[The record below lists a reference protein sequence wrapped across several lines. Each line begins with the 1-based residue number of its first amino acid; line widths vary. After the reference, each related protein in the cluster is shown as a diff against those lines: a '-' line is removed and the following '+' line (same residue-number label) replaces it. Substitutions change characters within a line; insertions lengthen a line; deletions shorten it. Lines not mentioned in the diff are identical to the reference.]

1 MSPHGYRPR
10 ATDRRDRALRIAAL
24 AGALLTTGASAC
36 KKHVEC
42 TAEVT
47 AGAGSFKST
56 TKGEEAS
63 TPALRREAVREACAK
78 MCTPAGEKEAPKG
91 CSARCFVD
99 AEAGKVGA
107 KIDCVKA
114 P

>member
-1 MSPHGYRPR
+1 MSPHGTRE
-10 ATDRRDRALRIAAL
+10 ARALRIAAL
-24 AGALLTTGASAC
+24 ALAGALLTTAASAC
-36 KKHVEC
+36 KKQVEC

-47 AGAGSFKST
+47 EGAGSFKST
-56 TKGEEAS
+56 TQGEEAN
-63 TPALRREAVREACAK
+63 TPALRREAVREACIK
-78 MCTPAGEKEAPKG
+78 MCTPAGAKEATKG
-91 CSARCFVD
+91 CSSKCLVD

>member
-1 MSPHGYRPR
+1 MSPHGHRPP
-10 ATDRRDRALRIAAL
+10 DRRNRALRIAAL
-24 AGALLTTGASAC
+24 ALALLTTTASAC

-47 AGAGSFKST
+47 AGAGTFKST
-56 TKGEEAS
+56 TTGEEVDAP
-63 TPALRREAVREACAK
+63 TLRREAVREACAK
-78 MCTPAGEKEAPKG
+78 MCAPEAGKEAPKG
-91 CSARCFVD
+91 CTARCLVD

-114 P
+114 R

>member
-1 MSPHGYRPR
+1 MSPHGHRPR
-10 ATDRRDRALRIAAL
+10 APDRRDRALRIAAL
-24 AGALLTTGASAC
+24 ALLMTTASAC

-63 TPALRREAVREACAK
+63 TPALRRGAVREACAK

-91 CSARCFVD
+91 CSARCLVD

>member
-1 MSPHGYRPR
+1 M
-10 ATDRRDRALRIAAL
+10 AVFALAIAAIGL
-24 AGALLTTGASAC
+24 SGC
-36 KKHVEC
+36 KKNVEC

-56 TKGEEAS
+56 TTGEEVD
-63 TPALRREAVREACAK
+63 TPTLRREAVREACSK
-78 MCTPAGEKEAPKG
+78 MCAPEAGKEAPKG
-91 CSARCFVD
+91 CAARCLVD

-114 P
+114 R

>member
-1 MSPHGYRPR
+1 MRTHESH
-10 ATDRRDRALRIAAL
+10 ALAAALLAIAAL
-24 AGALLTTGASAC
+24 ALSGC

-56 TKGEEAS
+56 TKGEEPD
-63 TPALRREAVREACAK
+63 TPRLRREAVREACAK
-78 MCTPAGEKEAPKG
+78 MCEGDKDAPKG
-91 CSARCFVD
+91 CAGRCLVD

-107 KIDCVKA
+107 KIDCAKA